1 MALTHHERVGKVMEL
16 LRQGLGPF
24 VEREVREKVTK
35 GVVQMRELRRSLGD
49 PRAFEKPVA
58 EWDAAAQLKVMWT
71 QWNDVFRYVLGR
83 SERSLVQELRDWR
96 NKWAHQER
104 FSSDDAYRAID
115 SVERLLA
122 AVSAPQAVE
131 VGKMKGDLLRQTL
144 DQQTR
149 NRERR
154 SVASPVAGASS
165 VTPWREV
172 VKPHDDVSSGK
183 YQHAEFAADLW
194 QVHRGGGS
202 LEYRDPESFFRR
214 TYLTSN
220 LRKLLVGAV
229 QRVSGKGGD
238 PVVQLQTNFGGGKTH
253 SMLALYHLLSGD
265 APVGLD
271 EVGELLEDAGVD
283 VPPRAKRVVLVG
295 NRISPGNPDTKPDGT
310 VVRTLWGELAWQLGG
325 REAFEKVRLDDEKA
339 TSPGDQ
345 LRALLEEHGPVLVLI
360 DEWVAYARQLHEQSD
375 LPGGSFETQFTFAQ
389 VLTESAKVVE
399 DCLLV
404 VSLPASASGGTE
416 SGGSQADDVEVGGV
430 RGRDALDRLAN
441 VVGRVATAWQPATS
455 EEGFEIVRRRLFEPL
470 DGKAREA
477 RDLTARRFGA
487 VYRRAKADFPREC
500 QDAEYEKRIRAAYP
514 IHPELFDRLYT
525 DWSSLAKF
533 QRTRGVLRL
542 MASVIHSLWES
553 GDRHPLIMPSTVP
566 VDDPRVQPEL
576 TRYLADNWTPIIDA
590 DVDGPNSL
598 PHKLDAEFSNLGK
611 HAAARRVARTV
622 YMGSAP
628 LTGAANRGIDD
639 RKVNLGCVMPG
650 EPASVFGDGLRR
662 LASRATYLYQDRTR
676 YWYGT
681 QPTVAKLAQQR
692 AAELAGEPHVADDE
706 LARRLR
712 AEFGKV
718 SGRSRSMRVHLLPR
732 SAADVPDHRDARLVV
747 LPADCPYAKEAGSE
761 AQAAAGAIL
770 DSRGSGPRIYRNTL
784 VFLAAD
790 RVRMQDMEQAVREYL
805 AWKSI
810 LEDKETLNLDP
821 HQARQADGRLRA
833 ADDGVTARMPEVY
846 KWLLVPEQED
856 ATSEVTWRATEMRNR
871 DGVARRAFRRVT
883 EEDYVI
889 ASLGATILRMHMDKV
904 PLWRGDHVPLRQ
916 LIDDFATYVY
926 LPRLAGP
933 EVVAKAVTTGVG
945 TLLWPDES
953 FAYAETWDEKAQ
965 RYQGLNVSG
974 ADVTADDRG
983 LVVRPQVALA
993 QVEAEKPKQ
1002 PVDGEQ
1008 PGEIGGTGGEGKGSS
1023 TDGGDGGD
1031 IEDDPARRPGPR
1043 SFHGAVVLSAD
1054 RAGRD
1059 ASRVATEVIAHLA
1072 GLMGADVKVTLE
1084 IEASFAE
1091 SGPDGAD
1098 GVPAH
1103 VVRAVTENCRELKFE
1118 SHGFETAPN
1127 PDP

>member
-1 MALTHHERVGKVMEL
+1 MALTHHERVGKAMEL

-24 VEREVREKVTK
+24 VEREVRERVAK
-35 GVVQMRELRRSLGD
+35 GIVQMREIRRRMGD
-49 PRAFEKPVA
+49 PKAAEKPVA
-58 EWDAAAQLKVMWT
+58 EWDAAAQLKVMWEF
-71 QWNDVFRYVLGR
+71 WNDVFRFALGR

-104 FSSDDAYRAID
+104 FSSDDAYRVID

-122 AVSAPQAVE
+122 AVSAPQADQVAE
-131 VGKMKGDLLRQTL
+131 MKGDLLRQTL

-154 SVASPVAGASS
+154 SAASSVAGASS
-165 VTPWREV
+165 SLTAWREV

-194 QVHRGGGS
+194 HVHMGGGS
-202 LEYRDPESFFRR
+202 PEYRDPESFFRR

-229 QRVSGKGGD
+229 QRASGKDGD

-253 SMLALYHLLSGD
+253 SMLALYHLLSGE
-265 APVGLD
+265 APRGLD
-271 EVGELLEDAGVD
+271 EVGELLEEAGVEE
-283 VPPRAKRVVLVG
+283 PPRAKRVVLVG
-295 NRISPGNPDTKPDGT
+295 NRMSPGNPDTKPDGT

-325 REAFEKVRLDDEKA
+325 RDAFEKVRLDDEKA
-339 TSPGDQ
+339 TSPGDR
-345 LRALLEEHGPVLVLI
+345 LRALLEEHGPVLILI

-389 VLTESAKVVE
+389 ALTESAKVVD

-404 VSLPASASGGTE
+404 VSLPASASGGTG
-416 SGGSQADDVEVGGV
+416 SGGSQADDAEVGGV

-441 VVGRVATAWQPATS
+441 VVGRVATVWQPATS

-487 VYRRAKADFPREC
+487 VYRRHKSDFPSGC
-500 QDAEYEKRIRAAYP
+500 HDADYEKRIRAAYP
-514 IHPELFDRLYT
+514 IHPEIFDRLYT

-553 GDRHPLIMPSTVP
+553 GDRSPLIMPSTIP
-566 VDDPRVQPEL
+566 VDDARVLPEL

-590 DVDGPNSL
+590 DVDGRTSL

-622 YMGSAP
+622 YLGSAP
-628 LTGAANRGIDD
+628 LTAAANRGVDD

-650 EPASVFGDGLRR
+650 EPVSVFGDALRR
-662 LASRATYLYQDRTR
+662 LASRATYLYQDRSR
-676 YWYGT
+676 YWYDT

-692 AAELAGEPHVADDE
+692 ATELAREPHLAGEE
-706 LARRLR
+706 LARRLQK
-712 AEFGKV
+712 EFGKAP
-718 SGRSRSMRVHLLPR
+718 GRSKHPRVHLLPR

-747 LPADCPYAKEAGSE
+747 LPSDRPYAKEAGSE
-761 AQAAAGAIL
+761 AQAVAAAL
-770 DSRGSGPRIYRNTL
+770 LESRGSGPRIYRNTL

-790 RVRMQDMEQAVREYL
+790 RVRMQDMDEAVRDYL
-805 AWKSI
+805 AWRSI
-810 LEDKETLNLDP
+810 LEDKESLNLDP
-821 HQARQADGRLRA
+821 HQARQAESSLKAA
-833 ADDGVTARMPEVY
+833 ADGVEARLPEVY
-846 KWLLVPEQED
+846 KWLLVPEQAD
-856 ATSEVTWRATEMRNR
+856 AASEVTWRATEMRNR
-871 DGVARRAFRRVT
+871 DGVASRAFNRIAD
-883 EEDYVI
+883 EDYVI
-889 ASLGATILRMHMDKV
+889 PRLGATILRAHMDNV

-933 EVVAKAVTTGVG
+933 EVVAEAVAKGLG
-945 TLLWPDES
+945 TLLWADES
-953 FAYAETWDEKAQ
+953 FAYAESWDEDAR
-965 RYQGLNVSG
+965 RYQGLTVS
-974 ADVTADDRG
+974 ATDVTAEDRG
-983 LVVRPQVALA
+983 LVVKPEAALA
-993 QVEAEKPKQ
+993 QLEGEKPDQ
-1002 PVDGEQ
+1002 PPAGGEQ
-1008 PGEIGGTGGEGKGSS
+1008 PDEGPRPGSDGTAAPDAAAD
-1023 TDGGDGGD
+1023 DGTQD
-1031 IEDDPARRPGPR
+1031 EPSRRPQPR
-1043 SFHGAVVLSAD
+1043 RFHGAVVLD
-1054 RAGRD
+1054 PNRAGRD
-1059 ASRVATEVIAHLA
+1059 AGRVAEEVIAHLA
-1072 GLMGADVKVTLE
+1072 GLIGSDVRVTLE

-1091 SGPDGAD
+1091 KGPDDAG
-1098 GVPAH
+1098 GVPDH
-1103 VVRAVTENCRELKFE
+1103 VVRAVTENCRVLKFE
-1118 SHGFETAPN
+1118 SHGFETE
-1127 PDP
+1127 